1 MNILNE
7 LITKVLETPE
17 IVNQMK
23 KSLINRDLAIEI
35 DGKRFQIMRKD
46 TNNEVEKL
54 KEELKNL
61 KSRLYDI
68 EYAGKALLETVDN
81 YNDEF
86 KKLNDLLYNQ

>member
-46 TNNEVEKL
+46 TDNEVEKL

-86 KKLNDLLYNQ
+86 KRLNDLLYNQ